1 MAAKKKR
8 ETDLYPPIKKL
19 FERQGYEVKGE
30 VGAVDVVAVRGD
42 EDPVVV
48 ELKMTFSLSLFHQAI
63 ERQALTDSV
72 YVAVPHRGGSK
83 FRKSLKQNTNLCRR
97 LGIGLI
103 TVRLNTKRTDVH
115 VDPAPYRPRKSKQK
129 KRDCSR
135 SSCGASVTRIT
146 VVQRAWVS

>member
-1 MAAKKKR
+1 MAAKKR

-19 FERQGYEVKGE
+19 FEGQGYEVKGE

-72 YVAVPHRGGSK
+72 YVAVPHRGGCEVPKVSQAK
-83 FRKSLKQNTNLCRR
+83 HQLCVRR

-129 KRDCSR
+129 KTQTAQGVHAARR
-135 SSCGASVTRIT
+135 
-146 VVQRAWVS
+146 